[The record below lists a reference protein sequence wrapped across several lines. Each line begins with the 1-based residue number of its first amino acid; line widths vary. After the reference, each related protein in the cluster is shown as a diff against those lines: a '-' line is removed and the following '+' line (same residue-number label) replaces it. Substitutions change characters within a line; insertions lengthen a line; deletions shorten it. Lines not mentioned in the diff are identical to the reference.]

1 MNFKAYLNTISNR
14 ARSLP
19 VVILYVTE
27 GCNLKC
33 VTCSYRKPLP
43 GELSFEEI
51 TVLAESLKQ
60 FGLRH
65 IVYSGGEPL
74 LRRDFPEICGLFHN
88 TGIKQTLLTN
98 GLLLE
103 KRLLEL
109 QNVFSEIIVSIDGAD
124 ADIHN
129 RIRGVNS
136 FDIILTGISAAVSA
150 GENVSIRT
158 VLQKQN
164 YRALPEFITM
174 ARYAGVKRIS
184 FLAADVS
191 SEAYGRDSI
200 AHKLDQKGTVEN
212 ESVIALNS
220 GETAELR
227 TIINEMAVKN
237 KRDFDS
243 GFISES
249 PEKLLGL
256 ADYYDA
262 LRGVGRF
269 PNTLCNAPMV
279 SLVITSTGDVH
290 PCFFLPA
297 YANIRNTPFPAAANT
312 DSIMQTRKAV
322 KNYEPSECKRCVC
335 TLYTSPRNALADKF

>member
-1 MNFKAYLNTISNR
+1 MNFKAFLNTISTR
-14 ARSLP
+14 ARSLS

-51 TVLAESLKQ
+51 SAMAESLKQ

-74 LRRDFPEICGLFHN
+74 LRRDFPEICGLFRN
-88 TGIKQTLLTN
+88 TRVKQTLLTN

-103 KRLLEL
+103 KRLGEL
-109 QNVFSEIIVSIDGAD
+109 HNVFSEIIVSIDGAN
-124 ADIHN
+124 AEVHN

-136 FDIILTGISAAVSA
+136 FDIILAGISAAVSA

-164 YRALPEFITM
+164 YRHLPEFIIM
-174 ARYAGVKRIS
+174 ARAAGVKRIS

-191 SEAYGRDSI
+191 GEAYGRE
-200 AHKLDQKGTVEN
+200 AKGTVEN
-212 ESVIALNS
+212 ESEIALNAD
-220 GETAELR
+220 ETAELR
-227 TIINEMAVKN
+227 AIINEMAEKN
-237 KRDFDS
+237 ISDFES

-249 PEKLLGL
+249 PQKLLAL

-262 LRGVGRF
+262 LRGEGNF
-269 PNTLCNAPMV
+269 PKTLCNAPMV
-279 SLVITSTGDVH
+279 SLVITSTGDIH

-297 YANIRNTPFPAAANT
+297 FTNIRDTPFPAAANT
-312 DSIMQTRKAV
+312 ESIIQTRKAV
-322 KNYEPSECKRCVC
+322 KGYEPAECKRCVC
-335 TLYTSPRNALADKF
+335 TLYTSSRSALADKF

>member
-1 MNFKAYLNTISNR
+1 MNFKAYLNTISTRVR
-14 ARSLP
+14 ALP

-51 TVLAESLKQ
+51 SILGESLKK

-74 LRRDFPEICGLFHN
+74 LRRDFPEICGLFRN
-88 TGIKQTLLTN
+88 TRIKQTLLTN

-103 KRLLEL
+103 KRLPEL
-109 QNVFSEIIVSIDGAD
+109 QNVFTEIIVSIDGAN
-124 ADIHN
+124 AEVHN

-136 FDIILTGISAAVSA
+136 FDIILAGISAAVSA

-164 YRALPEFITM
+164 YRALPGFIDM
-174 ARYAGVKRIS
+174 ARGAGVKRIS

-191 SEAYGRDSI
+191 GEAYGRES
-200 AHKLDQKGTVEN
+200 KGTVEN
-212 ESVIALNS
+212 ESAIALNS
-220 GETAELR
+220 DETDELR

-237 KRDFDS
+237 KSDFES

-249 PEKLLGL
+249 PQKLLGL

-262 LRGVGRF
+262 LRGAGSF
-269 PNTLCNAPMV
+269 PKTLCNAPMV
-279 SLVITSTGDVH
+279 SLVVTSTGDVH

-297 YANIRNTPFPAAANT
+297 FTNIRKTPFPMAANT
-312 DSIMQTRKAV
+312 DSIMKTRKAV
-322 KNYEPSECKRCVC
+322 KSYEPAECKRCVC
-335 TLYTSPRNALADKF
+335 TLYTSPRSALADKF

>member
-1 MNFKAYLNTISNR
+1 MNFKAYLNTISSR

-33 VTCSYRKPLP
+33 VTCSYRKPMP

-51 TVLAESLKQ
+51 TQLAENLKQ

-74 LRRDFPEICGLFHN
+74 LRRDFPQICGLFRS
-88 TGIKQTLLTN
+88 TRIKQTLLTN

-103 KRLLEL
+103 KRLPEL
-109 QNVFSEIIVSIDGAD
+109 QNVFSEIIVSIDGAS
-124 ADIHN
+124 AEVHN

-136 FDIILTGISAAVSA
+136 FDIILGGISAAVSA

-164 YRALPEFITM
+164 YRALPEFINM
-174 ARYAGVKRIS
+174 ARMAGVKRIS

-191 SEAYGRDSI
+191 GEAYGRES
-200 AHKLDQKGTVEN
+200 KGTVKN
-212 ESVIALNS
+212 ESEIALNPD
-220 GETAELR
+220 ETAELR
-227 TIINEMAVKN
+227 VIINEMAVKN
-237 KRDFDS
+237 KSDFDS

-249 PEKLLGL
+249 SQKLLGL

-262 LRGVGRF
+262 LRGIGKF
-269 PNTLCNAPMV
+269 PKTLCNAPMV

-297 YANIRNTPFPAAANT
+297 FANIRNTPFPMAANT
-312 DSIMQTRKAV
+312 ESIKQTRKAV
-322 KNYEPSECKRCVC
+322 KSYEPAECKRCVC
-335 TLYTSPRNALADKF
+335 TLYTSPRAALADKF

>member
-33 VTCSYRKPLP
+33 VTCSYRKPMP

-74 LRRDFPEICGLFHN
+74 LRRDFPEISGLFHN

-103 KRLLEL
+103 KRLPEL

-136 FDIILTGISAAVSA
+136 FDIILAGISAAVSA

-164 YRALPEFITM
+164 YRALPEFITV

-191 SEAYGRDSI
+191 SEAYGRESS
-200 AHKLDQKGTVEN
+200 GTVEN
-212 ESVIALNS
+212 ESAIALNS

-227 TIINEMAVKN
+227 SIINEMAVKN
-237 KRDFDS
+237 KSDFTA

-297 YANIRNTPFPAAANT
+297 YTNIRNTPFPLAANT
-312 DSIMQTRKAV
+312 ESIKQIRKSV
-322 KNYEPSECKRCVC
+322 RTYEPHECKRCVC